1 MDWSRLGC
9 CRATGGSTSG
19 SWQTTSRLAAR
30 GCTWK
35 LRERWRRSD
44 EDTARSGNRHR
55 GRSSVG
61 PRGGHGP
68 CRHDRGAAVGRGRGR
83 DVRYRGADV
92 DTAEQTRRIG
102 DEAMSEVGA
111 KVDAF
116 RSIADSAG
124 KEAEAIRVRLL
135 EVEKELNA
143 AIRERD
149 DAQAAL
155 ARVLPRSCGAF
166 AGPLTCARCTVSD
179 QVLAE
184 AERLDARRIDDLWRA
199 NEEQVRM

>member
-19 SWQTTSRLAAR
+19 SWQTTSRLAAQ
-30 GCTWK
+30 GCTWQ
-35 LRERWRRSD
+35 LRERWRLSD

-111 KVDAF
+111 L
-116 RSIADSAG
+116 
-124 KEAEAIRVRLL
+124 KEAVKAVERL
-135 EVEKELNA
+135 EVSHDAWKVRAEKAEQ
-143 AIRERD
+143 ERD
-149 DAQAAL
+149 RLQKLFDDA
-155 ARVLPRSCGAF
+155 G
-166 AGPLTCARCTVSD
+166 
-179 QVLAE
+179 
-184 AERLDARRIDDLWRA
+184 
-199 NEEQVRM
+199 